1 MEFSFK
7 AYQFLADIEA
17 NRHYM
22 VLWAAFGVPLF
33 MLALTLPFYILR
45 KLGLYNFMKPFYSV
59 IYLSLGISWILGFIT
74 LMVLYFSE
82 VSGIRMF
89 LIWGLMFLTY
99 FVFCIFN
106 RNMLNQWIDEIS
118 KSNSMMNKDGSSS

>member
-45 KLGLYNFMKPFYSV
+45 KLGLYEFMKPFYSV

-89 LIWGLMFLTY
+89 LIWILMFLTY
-99 FVFCIFN
+99 FVFSVFN
-106 RNMLNQWIDEIS
+106 RNMLNRWVDEIS
-118 KSNSMMNKDGSSS
+118 NTKSFMANDKSRS

>member
-7 AYQFLADIEA
+7 LYEFLQAVET

-22 VLWAAFGVPLF
+22 VMWAAFGVPLF
-33 MLALTLPFYILR
+33 MLVLTLPFYILR

-74 LMVLYFSE
+74 LMVLYFAY

-89 LIWGLMFLTY
+89 LIWILMFLTY

-106 RNMLNQWIDEIS
+106 RTMLNQWVDEIS
-118 KSNSMMNKDGSSS
+118 KSKSLMANNGSSS